1 MASDYTRP
9 LSLQAI
15 KLVFE
20 NLTKSYNG
28 DTPAR
33 EEMHNAATLA
43 GMAFGNAFLG
53 ITHSVAH
60 KLGGEFGITHGIAI
74 AITVPHVIRFNAKLP
89 EKIAVWPKYEYFRA
103 NKDYADIARYI
114 GIQGKNDEELIE
126 GLVQKF
132 IELAHSVGVTLSLKA
147 QGVDKAKFEASLDRL
162 ATLAYEDQCTTAN
175 PKEPLIADLK
185 QIMIDDYDGKDVE
198 RD

>member
-1 MASDYTRP
+1 
-9 LSLQAI
+9 LQAI
-15 KLVFE
+15 KLVFD
-20 NLTKSYNG
+20 NLTASYNG
-28 DTPAR
+28 DPQAR

-43 GMAFGNAFLG
+43 GMAFANAFLG

-74 AITVPHVIRFNAKLP
+74 AITVPHVIRYNAKLP
-89 EKIAVWPKYEYFRA
+89 EKIAVWPKYESFRA
-103 NKDYADIARYI
+103 NKDYAQIARYV
-114 GIQGKNDEELIE
+114 GVEGNTDEELIE

-132 IELAHSVGVTLSLKA
+132 INLAHSVGVTLSLKA
-147 QGVDKAKFEASLDRL
+147 QGVDKAKFEASLDKL

-185 QIMIDDYDGKDVE
+185 QIMIDDYEGTNVE
-198 RD
+198 K

>member
-20 NLTKSYNG
+20 NLTNSYNG
-28 DTPAR
+28 DEHAR

-60 KLGGEFGITHGIAI
+60 KLGGEFGLTHGIAI
-74 AITVPHVIRFNAKLP
+74 AITLPHVIRFNAKLP

-103 NKDYADIARYI
+103 NKDYAEIARYV
-114 GIQGKNDEELIE
+114 GIQGKTDEDLVE
-126 GLVQKF
+126 GLVQK
-132 IELAHSVGVTLSLKA
+132 IIDLAHSVGVTLSLKA
-147 QGVDKAKFEASLDRL
+147 WGVDKDKFDAAVDRL
-162 ATLAYEDQCTTAN
+162 SVLAYEDQCTTAN

-185 QIMIDDYDGKDVE
+185 QIMMDDYDGKGVE
-198 RD
+198 K